1 MARAQILKAR
11 AEDRVEKK
19 STKVLTVNIV
29 GKGEFLISLNEDET
43 QKKLVLAHNNPKSFF
58 NKSLENSS
66 EFSKNKK
73 SNKFWWIYWILGIV
87 FMSVGTEDLSEE
99 EKNFHILVVFILI
112 SIYPIYQKIKNRT
125 QGESIINDFKK
136 SEEYK
141 KILKNLS

>member
-87 FMSVGTEDLSEE
+87 FMSVGTEDLSED
-99 EKNFHILVVFILI
+99 EKNFHILVVFIVI